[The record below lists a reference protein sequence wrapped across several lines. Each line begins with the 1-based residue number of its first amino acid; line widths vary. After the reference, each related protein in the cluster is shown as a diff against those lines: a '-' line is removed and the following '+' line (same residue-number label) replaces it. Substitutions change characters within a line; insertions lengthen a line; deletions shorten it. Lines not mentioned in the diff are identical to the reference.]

1 VQLKKQPLSIRKS
14 MTPNKMLDLQS
25 QIALIQKN
33 KQFLLNESNIS
44 QDNDSYDS
52 VIEQVKEEEY

>member
-1 VQLKKQPLSIRKS
+1 